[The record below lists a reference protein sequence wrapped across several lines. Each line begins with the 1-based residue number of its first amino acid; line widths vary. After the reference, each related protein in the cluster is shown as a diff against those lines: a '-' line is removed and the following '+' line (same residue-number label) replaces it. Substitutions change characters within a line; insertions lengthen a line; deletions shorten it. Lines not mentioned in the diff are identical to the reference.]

1 MVANKRAGTQRQ
13 QPPPSGTFL
22 FDYRL
27 QKVSQATLR
36 REYLLWRTAQRLPVR
51 CDMTDC
57 RFRKNPLKWNGQPL
71 PLILDHIDGNRRNN
85 RLENL
90 RLLCLNCDSQLPTRG
105 GANRGR
111 VIELGKRKFTLVSKD
126 GRKDYIKIP
135 GGTSLSI
142 KGQRSSTK

>member
-1 MVANKRAGTQRQ
+1 MATTKTAR
-13 QPPPSGTFL
+13 TFL

-27 QKVSQATLR
+27 QKVPQATLR
-36 REYLLWRTAQRLPVR
+36 RRYLQWRTAQRLPIR

-57 RFRKNPLKWNGQPL
+57 MFHESPLQWNGRPL

-90 RLLCLNCDSQLPTRG
+90 RLLCPNCDSQLSTRG

-111 VIELGKRKFTLVSKD
+111 VIELGERRFTLVSKD
-126 GRKDYIKIP
+126 G
-135 GGTSLSI
+135 
-142 KGQRSSTK
+142 